1 MFKQKQIRSAPQPC
15 FDIYFDYIIKIG
27 VETETVVED
36 AMKELMSNVNSGGC
50 VDSWMQDQ
58 VRC

>member
-1 MFKQKQIRSAPQPC
+1 M
-15 FDIYFDYIIKIG
+15 
-27 VETETVVED
+27 VED

-58 VRC
+58 VGC